1 MLSNLVFRLR
11 AIMRMRSVLHL
22 GTASNSLKSQASE
35 KQTRKYTQQKIQPQN
50 IYYWL
55 PAFCNWKNL
64 GDSILKRQTRLNNW
78 GALWINHAFLYF
90 IFLAVPCEE
99 PIWCLDKEVNS
110 GHMFWRRDSSKVKF
124 RCEVEVL
131 EFERDPEEELWL
143 TKKDFNYSF
152 LDQSSSNPIVV
163 ISTCIC
169 AIAVTVLLPWLM
181 VGVNE
186 PIE

>member
-1 MLSNLVFRLR
+1 MINESNLSF
-11 AIMRMRSVLHL
+11 SHL
-22 GTASNSLKSQASE
+22 T
-35 KQTRKYTQQKIQPQN
+35 
-50 IYYWL
+50 
-55 PAFCNWKNL
+55 
-64 GDSILKRQTRLNNW
+64 
-78 GALWINHAFLYF
+78 
-90 IFLAVPCEE
+90 VPMEE
-99 PIWCLDKEVNS
+99 PIWCLDKELVS

-143 TKKDFNYSF
+143 SKNDFNHSYI
-152 LDQSSSNPIVV
+152 DQPTSHPIVV

-181 VGVNE
+181 VGANE